1 MRRRTRS
8 IVGCA
13 CGGLFLIVVL
23 AIAGVLL
30 WWTDVL
36 PIQLSSATPTLFS
49 AETHTPSPVTASSTD
64 LVQIASSTATITPEP
79 TDPPT
84 LTPEPVD
91 IIAFQAKADFEN
103 GIISEIFVT
112 NPDGTNL
119 HNLTPLL
126 AGSFEPSLSPDGK
139 QVVFWSR
146 EDGNPDLWLV
156 NVDSRDPTQLTQTG
170 LAELC
175 PVWSP
180 DGTRIAYQTILF
192 FGAFL
197 EDPDAAGIW
206 VTTADGSYT
215 EQIVGPD
222 LHSNPGCPSWSPLGD
237 RLAFPS
243 SQGGEPDGR
252 IFIINADGTGLVE
265 LIDFVSEEN
274 SVQEVS
280 WSPDGTQMV
289 FEFGHLASSERDKEA
304 QIYII
309 NIDNPADPVQ
319 LTTEGTVNQ
328 CPSWSPD
335 GSRILFSSNRG
346 GDNDLYSMNPDGSD
360 QKPLFIISG
369 DEFCPV
375 WVTIP

>member
-1 MRRRTRS
+1 MRKRTWA
-8 IVGCA
+8 IVGCG

-23 AIAGVLL
+23 VIAGGLL

-36 PIQLSSATPTLFS
+36 SIRPSSATPTLIS
-49 AETHTPSPVTASSTD
+49 AETQTPSPVVATSTD
-64 LVQIASSTATITPEP
+64 LVKIASPTATITPEP

-91 IIAFQAKADFEN
+91 IIAFQAKA
-103 GIISEIFVT
+103 GSISEIFVM
-112 NPDGTNL
+112 NPDGINL
-119 HNLTPLL
+119 RNLTPSL

-180 DGTRIAYQTILF
+180 DGTRIAYQAILF

-222 LHSNPGCPSWSPLGD
+222 LHSNPGCPSWSPSGD
-237 RLAFPS
+237 RLAFSS

-252 IFIINADGTGLVE
+252 IFIINTDGTGLVE
-265 LIDFVSEEN
+265 LFDFVSEEN

-280 WSPDGTQMV
+280 WSPDGTQIV
-289 FEFGHLASSERDKEA
+289 FEFGHLASSEREQEA

-309 NIDNPADPVQ
+309 NIDNPADPIQ
-319 LTTEGTVNQ
+319 LTTEGAVNQ

-346 GDNDLYSMNPDGSD
+346 GDHDLYSMNPDGSD
-360 QKPLFIISG
+360 QKPLLVIPG

-375 WVTIP
+375 WVNTP